1 MSTYSN
7 PSRLLSLLRVSKR
20 ARVAAAMCLVASGAI
35 GGGSLVYAGA
45 NKSPAEEKAVAA
57 APTTAPARA
66 TFEPSIVLAQSSKAE
81 AAPIARPAAP
91 PKASATDL
99 PPRPNA
105 SARRTTTKGLLVT
118 AAERINLRAPEYPVL
133 AGEYRISDD
142 DVVSLPIVGR
152 IRVTDMTA
160 AELERSLAEDLQ
172 RRTGRESHVTVEIVD
187 YKPVFVTGYVARAG
201 ATVWKPGYTVM
212 HAESLAGG
220 VYRPTESNSALP
232 ADSERHRAVRAASDL
247 ARVLVHLDR
256 LLAEKAGEPKIAL
269 KPEVVELVPKVE
281 AEQLVA
287 AQNAMLQSRRSAFD
301 ATLKSL
307 QRSRKLAEEEVSG
320 LKDQLS
326 RLDEQLKLRRDFNEN
341 VGNLVKK
348 GLIRYERTLEEQS
361 RIIDIEEK
369 RTNVVV
375 ALSRVNSSLAVISR
389 ELDVM
394 QQERA
399 ANVDMEII
407 RVERETA
414 QLRIDVQTARQ
425 AFRKLTGREAL
436 KTATA
441 STTSQ
446 PSMTYEIVRNGVTS
460 KAEWVTPVQ
469 PGDLV
474 VVRVQDAIN

>member
-1 MSTYSN
+1 
-7 PSRLLSLLRVSKR
+7 
-20 ARVAAAMCLVASGAI
+20 
-35 GGGSLVYAGA
+35 
-45 NKSPAEEKAVAA
+45 
-57 APTTAPARA
+57 
-66 TFEPSIVLAQSSKAE
+66 
-81 AAPIARPAAP
+81 
-91 PKASATDL
+91 
-99 PPRPNA
+99 
-105 SARRTTTKGLLVT
+105 
-118 AAERINLRAPEYPVL
+118 
-133 AGEYRISDD
+133 
-142 DVVSLPIVGR
+142 
-152 IRVTDMTA
+152 
-160 AELERSLAEDLQ
+160 
-172 RRTGRESHVTVEIVD
+172 
-187 YKPVFVTGYVARAG
+187 
-201 ATVWKPGYTVM
+201 
-212 HAESLAGG
+212 
-220 VYRPTESNSALP
+220 
-232 ADSERHRAVRAASDL
+232 VRAASDL